1 MFSSVIVPVLPE
13 KVAHIL
19 TGRETEVYLL
29 YSDQECIRDITPTC
43 RLIEVAPISDMT
55 GMILEKGSVYLRLVD
70 PER

>member
-13 KVAHIL
+13 IAAHIL
-19 TGRETEVYLL
+19 TGLETEVYLL

-43 RLIEVAPISDMT
+43 RSIEVAPILDKT
-55 GMILEKGSVYLRLVD
+55 GMILENRSVYLRSAD